1 MFTSSHGGSLQHPTL
16 DERFKPFLVQK
27 DSKGG
32 SCRKKDS
39 MESCKTRFAPLLCSR
54 DFFAVHVSACGA
66 CNAFSAL
73 SHVHCRRW
81 VGIWNDPRKFGSNV
95 VDDTKQSYPL
105 GFASTMDAFVEN
117 NKELKESLVSRGTGD
132 KNKQVPYGVSFTC
145 LGWYHSDFICRPG
158 WPTGFVLGRCGR
170 HHLRTEGFLSSKY
183 QWKME
188 TFGINQLQNKYN
200 HSVNT
205 QSEAPE
211 MSTQVFNTLV
221 QNYDEGGMVHQLVK
235 QHCSEGILT
244 CLCPIYV
251 IR

>member
-1 MFTSSHGGSLQHPTL
+1 MYIYLILEHRCFVDRSTWAISGPPAPRPRKSSTRNMTILTYPDLSFVEVHDRYIMISWYICIVYIYVYTLTLERPLDFGVIQKNGILGKEDLFFCRGLFLMFTSSHGGSLQHPTL

-95 VDDTKQSYPL
+95 VDDTK
-105 GFASTMDAFVEN
+105 
-117 NKELKESLVSRGTGD
+117 
-132 KNKQVPYGVSFTC
+132 
-145 LGWYHSDFICRPG
+145 
-158 WPTGFVLGRCGR
+158 
-170 HHLRTEGFLSSKY
+170 
-183 QWKME
+183 
-188 TFGINQLQNKYN
+188 
-200 HSVNT
+200 
-205 QSEAPE
+205 
-211 MSTQVFNTLV
+211 
-221 QNYDEGGMVHQLVK
+221 
-235 QHCSEGILT
+235 
-244 CLCPIYV
+244 
-251 IR
+251 